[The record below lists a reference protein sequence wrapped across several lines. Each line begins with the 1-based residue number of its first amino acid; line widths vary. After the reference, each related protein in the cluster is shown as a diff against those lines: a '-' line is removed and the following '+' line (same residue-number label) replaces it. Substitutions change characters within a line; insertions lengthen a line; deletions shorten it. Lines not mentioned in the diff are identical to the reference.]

1 MSGGVFHP
9 VASSRDLVARH
20 VFQACLSGQEIALW
34 RADDGAANAWE
45 NRCPHRGVRLSI
57 GVNLGDRLMCR
68 YHGWRFDSGS
78 GACSHIPAHPE
89 GPIPATL
96 CARRFPVAEAGGLVF
111 VALGDEAP
119 TLPALPEGT
128 IPLRALPVERSA
140 EAVAAALAEAGLA
153 ATAPLHFTETQDGA
167 SIHLLIQPAT
177 DKTCVVHGAGQ
188 SGGEA
193 LPLQRHMARL
203 METRRRAWEARP

>member
-1 MSGGVFHP
+1 MSGAGYQP

-34 RADDGAANAWE
+34 RADDGTVNAWE
-45 NRCPHRGVRLSI
+45 NRCPHRGVRLSL

-68 YHGWRFDSGS
+68 YHGWRYESGS

-96 CARRFPVAEAGGLVF
+96 CARRFLVAEAGGLVF
-111 VALGDEAP
+111 VALGDDAA
-119 TLPALPEGT
+119 TMPALPEDT
-128 IPLRALPVERSA
+128 IPLRALPVSRPA
-140 EAVAAALAEAGLA
+140 EAVAAALVEAGLA
-153 ATAPLHFTETQDGA
+153 AAAPLHFIETQDGA

-177 DKTCVVHGAGQ
+177 DRTCVVHGLAETTAG
-188 SGGEA
+188 A

-203 METRRRAWEARP
+203 MESRRRAWEARP

>member
-1 MSGGVFHP
+1 VSGAGFHP

-34 RADDGAANAWE
+34 RADDGTVNAWE
-45 NRCPHRGVRLSI
+45 NRCPHRGVRLSL

-68 YHGWRFDSGS
+68 YHGWRYDSGS

-96 CARRFPVAEAGGLVF
+96 CARRFLVAEAGGLVF
-111 VALGDEAP
+111 VALGDDAA
-119 TLPALPEGT
+119 TTPALPEGT

-153 ATAPLHFTETQDGA
+153 AAAPLHFTETQGEA
-167 SIHLLIQPAT
+167 LIHLLIQPAT
-177 DKTCVVHGAGQ
+177 DRACVVHGLAETTAG
-188 SGGEA
+188 A
-193 LPLQRHMARL
+193 LPLQRHMSRL
-203 METRRRAWEARP
+203 MEARRRAWEARP